1 MSLDTLLG
9 YAQDSP
15 LLLAVLV
22 AAGGVLATV
31 ERVFA
36 LSGPIT
42 KVAAW
47 WQGRELAR
55 LKREALLRA
64 ERRRIEDEDRSA
76 REAHLMDE
84 NRWLREELRRARGGS
99 YDMGPDTSPAR
110 NRARPQVPRR

>member
-1 MSLDTLLG
+1 VTWDSLLG
-9 YAQDSP
+9 FAQDSP

-22 AAGGVLATV
+22 GAGGVLATV

-36 LSGPIT
+36 LTGPIT
-42 KVAAW
+42 KVAHW

-64 ERRRIEDEDRSA
+64 ERRRIQDEERSH
-76 REAHLMDE
+76 REAVLTEE
-84 NRWLREELRRARGGS
+84 NAWLREQLRRARAGS
-99 YDMGPDTSPAR
+99 YDPEPDTSPAR

>member
-1 MSLDTLLG
+1 MSWDTLLA

-64 ERRRIEDEDRSA
+64 ERRRIEDEERSG
-76 REAHLMDE
+76 REAALADE
-84 NRWLREELRRARGGS
+84 NAWLREELRRARGGQPEG
-99 YDMGPDTSPAR
+99 GPDTRPSR
-110 NRARPQVPRR
+110 NVTRPPVPRR